1 MKEQINK
8 KFLFIILIFISFVL
22 VSAFVIEYGFNHQP
36 CKLCLYERIPYFLS
50 ILLIAKIF
58 LIRGY
63 EKVTLLILSL
73 IFIISSI
80 FAFYHFGIEQGFF
93 KESLACA
100 VENLSKDLTKEDLL
114 KELSQNSIS
123 CKDVSFNI
131 FGISLA
137 AINTIFSIA
146 LSVIFVKLF
155 ISYEKN

>member
-1 MKEQINK
+1 MNEQINK
-8 KFLFIILIFISFVL
+8 KFLFTILIFISLVL

-80 FAFYHFGIEQGFF
+80 LAFYHFGIEQGFF

-146 LSVIFVKLF
+146 LSVIFIKLY